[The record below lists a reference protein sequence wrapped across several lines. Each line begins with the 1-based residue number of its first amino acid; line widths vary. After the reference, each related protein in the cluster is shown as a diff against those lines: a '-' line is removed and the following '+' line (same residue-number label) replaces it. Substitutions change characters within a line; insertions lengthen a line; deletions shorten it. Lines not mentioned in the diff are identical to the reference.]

1 MQRKGKFPI
10 MKRIL
15 PFFAVLLSMLL
26 CAGCGEEIPE
36 TSPVP
41 PPTKK
46 AISSPQKPVENS
58 VPSEKISEPAPPKY
72 RYDPMG
78 RDPFES
84 LLDVKQPI
92 LPERALTPLQKF
104 DIGQLRLIGVII
116 GKGEPKAMI
125 VAPDGKSY
133 ILKKGIKIGKNDGTV
148 IGVTRDAVVVQE
160 RYIDFSGEVRTVVQ
174 EIMLPQR
181 EGVE

>member
-1 MQRKGKFPI
+1 
-10 MKRIL
+10 
-15 PFFAVLLSMLL
+15 
-26 CAGCGEEIPE
+26 
-36 TSPVP
+36 
-41 PPTKK
+41 
-46 AISSPQKPVENS
+46 
-58 VPSEKISEPAPPKY
+58 
-72 RYDPMG
+72 MG

>member
-1 MQRKGKFPI
+1 
-10 MKRIL
+10 MKRI
-15 PFFAVLLSMLL
+15 PPVIAVLLSMILL
-26 CAGCGEEIPE
+26 VGCGEETQE
-36 TSPVP
+36 SSPVP

-46 AISSPQKPVENS
+46 AISPPPKAAENAAPAEEVS
-58 VPSEKISEPAPPKY
+58 KPAPPKY
-72 RYDPMG
+72 RYDPTG

-84 LLDVKQPI
+84 LLEVKKPVS
-92 LPERALTPLQKF
+92 PERALTPLQKY

-116 GKGEPKAMI
+116 GKGDPRAMV

-133 ILKKGIKIGKNDGTV
+133 ILRKGIKVGKNDGTV
-148 IGVTRDAVVVQE
+148 IGVTQDAVVVEE

-174 EIMLPQR
+174 EIMLPKR

>member
-1 MQRKGKFPI
+1 

-15 PFFAVLLSMLL
+15 PVIAVLLSMILL
-26 CAGCGEEIPE
+26 VGCGEETQE

-46 AISSPQKPVENS
+46 AISPPPKAAENS
-58 VPSEKISEPAPPKY
+58 APAEEVSEPAPPKY
-72 RYDPMG
+72 RYDPTG

-84 LLDVKQPI
+84 LLEVKKPVS
-92 LPERALTPLQKF
+92 PEGALTPLQKY

-116 GKGEPKAMI
+116 GKGDPRAMV

-133 ILKKGIKIGKNDGTV
+133 ILRKGIKVGKNDGTV
-148 IGVTRDAVVVQE
+148 IGVTQDAVAVEE

-174 EIMLPQR
+174 KIMLPKR